1 MGLTFPNWIEF
12 ENPANLS
19 PIIVL
24 ANTVLQEPE
33 QSGNRPRR
41 KQQQRSIVTQR
52 KLLDAAVDAFS
63 ENGFKGTSTR
73 DIAERAGVHH
83 PLITYHFKNKDQ
95 LWRAAVDRIF
105 RDFGSAM
112 AESLEFNRDND
123 PKERMAALI
132 RAYVNYASGQPALH
146 NILVQE
152 ASFPN
157 PRLDW
162 LIDTHLKPFFEATF
176 AMIEELQ
183 QIGVAPAGNAK
194 LLFNMIRLS
203 SAGLLALGNEL
214 IASSGIDV
222 GSAKTLDEISD
233 MIVNVF
239 LPGEVRSTA

>member
-1 MGLTFPNWIEF
+1 LGK
-12 ENPANLS
+12 
-19 PIIVL
+19 
-24 ANTVLQEPE
+24 TVSQEPE
-33 QSGNRPRR
+33 QSGDRPRR

-95 LWRAAVDRIF
+95 LWRAAADKIF

-112 AESLEFNRDND
+112 AESLELNSGNG

-132 RAYVNYASGQPALH
+132 RAYVNYASNQPALH
-146 NILVQE
+146 NVLMQE

-162 LIDTHLKPFFEATF
+162 LIDTHLRPFFETTF
-176 AMIEELQ
+176 AMIEDLQ

-214 IASSGIDV
+214 KASSGIDV
-222 GSAKTLDEISD
+222 DSAETLDEISD

>member
-1 MGLTFPNWIEF
+1 V
-12 ENPANLS
+12 S
-19 PIIVL
+19 R
-24 ANTVLQEPE
+24 EPE
-33 QSGNRPRR
+33 QSGDRPRR

-95 LWRAAVDRIF
+95 LWRAAADKIF

-112 AESLEFNRDND
+112 AESLELNSGSG

-132 RAYVNYASGQPALH
+132 RAYVSYASSQPALH
-146 NILVQE
+146 NVLVQE

-162 LIDTHLKPFFEATF
+162 LIDTHLKPFFDATF
-176 AMIEELQ
+176 AMIEDLQ
-183 QIGVAPAGNAK
+183 QIGVAPEGNAR

-214 IASSGIDV
+214 KASSGIDV
-222 GSAKTLDEISD
+222 DSAETLDEISD